1 MSTDPTPDEL
11 SAYHAQ
17 QRATDL
23 GNRARAAERSAAGGA
38 DSMKFSPPPVAKD
51 RPAARPTIGERI
63 RRFFRI
69 GTH

>member
-17 QRATDL
+17 QRANDL
-23 GNRARAAERSAAGGA
+23 GNRARAGRSAAGRA
-38 DSMKFSPPPVAKD
+38 DSEKVSPPPVAKD

-63 RRFFRI
+63 RRFFGI
-69 GTH
+69 GTN